1 VRLGLWVIAADCAF
15 GILAGGGLLALLL
28 AAGMRPTSGLGL
40 IFQSFP
46 QALPDSAAGIWL
58 AILFYLVLFLATLLA
73 AATLLE
79 PVTRYLMERYRQT
92 RVFAAMGAAVVV
104 WFLGIGS
111 LLSFG
116 ITSELRLF
124 GQNFF
129 EWMQFLTSFVI
140 VPIGGL
146 MICVFVA
153 RILPRDLSL
162 AVWGPRERRLHGA
175 WRFCLRYPA
184 RLALVVVLLHGLG
197 LLDWFAGL
205 WAEQ

>member
-1 VRLGLWVIAADCAF
+1 LLSLLMAAD
-15 GILAGGGLLALLL
+15 
-28 AAGMRPTSGLGL
+28 MKPTSGLAL

-46 QALPDSAAGIWL
+46 QALPNSVAGVAL
-58 AILFYLVLFLATLLA
+58 AVLFYLLLFLVTLLA

-92 RVFAAMGAAVVV
+92 RVFAAMGAAVMV

-116 ITSELRLF
+116 VTAEVRLF

-129 EWMQFLTSFVI
+129 DWMQFLTSFVI

-146 MICVFVA
+146 MVCVFVA
-153 RILPRDLSL
+153 RILPRDVSL

-205 WAEQ
+205 WAVPS